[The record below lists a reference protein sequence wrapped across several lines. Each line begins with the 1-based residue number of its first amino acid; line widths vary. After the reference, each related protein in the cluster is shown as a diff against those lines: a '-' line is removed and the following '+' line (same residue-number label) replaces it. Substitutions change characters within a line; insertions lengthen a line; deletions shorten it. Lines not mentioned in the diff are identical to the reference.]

1 MGTPTITMAF
11 NMEIIHWA
19 DAIINVTDTGGNE
32 AWLRPL
38 WKHHFPNKQA
48 LVLVVD
54 STDDVRMGN
63 PTDVP
68 DPGGGQAPT
77 ASGLLKQLLAEPLLL
92 PAGTVLI
99 LANKQDAAGCLNV
112 ETVRERLGADE
123 VFARAR
129 RQWRILGSSAMSGE
143 GLDEGFKWLL

>member
-68 DPGGGQAPT
+68 DPGGGQAQT
-77 ASGLLKQLLAEPLLL
+77 AARRASATSGGNSAHSGEE
-92 PAGTVLI
+92 
-99 LANKQDAAGCLNV
+99 AGCSRLL
-112 ETVRERLGADE
+112 ERRD
-123 VFARAR
+123 R
-129 RQWRILGSSAMSGE
+129 
-143 GLDEGFKWLL
+143 